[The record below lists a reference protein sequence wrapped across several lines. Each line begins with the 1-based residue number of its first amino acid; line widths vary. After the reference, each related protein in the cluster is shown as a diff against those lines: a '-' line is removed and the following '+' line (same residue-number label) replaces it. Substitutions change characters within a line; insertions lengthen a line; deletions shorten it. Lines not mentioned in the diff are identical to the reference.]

1 MNNINSPFSM
11 PDFFSMFGSFILVLL
26 LLGVVLFI
34 LKKVQMTSSTSNGGR
49 KIQIVEVMP
58 TSNKQKIMLIKV
70 EDQQFLVGVSGQNL
84 NQLGQ
89 WTASKPIP
97 EIKKHNHNILND
109 HSETALEKNTH
120 KMSDIHETVKQ
131 NSEKQSR
138 SEVEKIKPIDKPTI
152 FDKRVNKLTKISSIK
167 QTENLLSF
175 AQQIRCTLNQS
186 INKTQR
192 IL

>member
-1 MNNINSPFSM
+1 MNNINSPFSL

-97 EIKKHNHNILND
+97 EKVRHSQNKHND
-109 HSETALEKNTH
+109 DSKTVFQKTTQ
-120 KMSDIHETVKQ
+120 KMSSIHETVKQ
-131 NSEKQSR
+131 NSEKQSYTA
-138 SEVEKIKPIDKPTI
+138 SDKIKPTDMPTI
-152 FDKRVNKLTKISSIK
+152 LDNRINKLTKLSSIK
-167 QTENLLSF
+167 QTEDLLSF

>member
-1 MNNINSPFSM
+1 MNNVNSQILL
-11 PDFFSMFGSFILVLL
+11 PDFFSMFGSFVLVLI
-26 LLGVVLFI
+26 LLGIVLFI
-34 LKKVQMTSSTSNGGR
+34 LKKVQMTSSASNGGR

-97 EIKKHNHNILND
+97 EKKKHNHNILND
-109 HSETALEKNTH
+109 HSETTLEKNTH

-131 NSEKQSR
+131 NSKYG
-138 SEVEKIKPIDKPTI
+138 
-152 FDKRVNKLTKISSIK
+152 
-167 QTENLLSF
+167 
-175 AQQIRCTLNQS
+175 
-186 INKTQR
+186 
-192 IL
+192 